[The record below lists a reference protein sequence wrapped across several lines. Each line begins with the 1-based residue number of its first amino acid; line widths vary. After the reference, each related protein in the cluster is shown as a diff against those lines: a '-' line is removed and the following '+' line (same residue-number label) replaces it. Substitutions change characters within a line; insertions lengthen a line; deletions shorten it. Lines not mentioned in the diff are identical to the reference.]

1 MRIKHADLQS
11 FCIQVLEKLDV
22 PTEHAEQTTDI
33 LIQSDLFDISSHGV
47 ARLKRYIKG
56 IKDGIMRPDAD
67 IKLIQ
72 DFPSSIVVD
81 ADNALGQ
88 PAAHFA
94 MTETIKRAK
103 KTGVCVCCV
112 RNSNHYGI
120 AGYYSL
126 MAEKEGL
133 FGFSMTNASVLVVP
147 TNGKDAV
154 YGTNPLAFS
163 CPSANEDPVH
173 FDMATSTV
181 PRGKLEVYERLNK
194 KIPLDWAVD
203 ANGKPTN
210 DPGLVLKN
218 FITRSGGG
226 LMPLGGYKGFGLGML
241 VEILSGVLSGS
252 AFGTDTYKG
261 DYPNLGHFFLAFDV
275 SKFMKLEDF
284 ETRIQAL
291 SRQLKSVAQ
300 DGKEVEIPGEGSFR
314 SLRYNM
320 EHGVPIDDPV
330 RVNLIEI
337 GKEFGIEIA
346 GKFF

>member
-1 MRIKHADLQS
+1 MRINHADLRS
-11 FCIQVLEKLDV
+11 FCIQVLEKLKV
-22 PTEHAEQTTDI
+22 PQLHAEQTTDI
-33 LIQSDLFDISSHGV
+33 LMQSDMFDISSHGV

-67 IKLIQ
+67 IKIIE
-72 DFPSSIVVD
+72 DYASSIVVD

-94 MTETIKRAK
+94 MTETINRAK
-103 KTGVCVCCV
+103 KTGVCVCTV

-154 YGTNPLAFS
+154 YGTNPIAFS
-163 CPSANEDPVH
+163 CPSGSTNPIH

-181 PRGKLEVYERLNK
+181 PRGKLEVYERLGK
-194 KIPLDWAVD
+194 KMPLDWAVD
-203 ANGKPTN
+203 ENGDQTDDPTR
-210 DPGLVLKN
+210 VLKN
-218 FITRSGGG
+218 FLTRSGGG
-226 LMPLGGYKGFGLGML
+226 LMPLGGYKGFGMGLL

-252 AFGTDTYKG
+252 AFGMDTYKG
-261 DYPNLGHFFLAFDV
+261 KYPNLGHFFLAFDV
-275 SKFMKLEDF
+275 SKFMSIEDF
-284 ETRIQAL
+284 KTRMIEL
-291 SRQLKSVAQ
+291 TRQLKSVSQ
-300 DGKEVEIPGEGSFR
+300 PDKEVQMPGERSFKAFK
-314 SLRYNM
+314 YNT

-330 RVNLIEI
+330 RKNLIEI
-337 GKEFGIEIA
+337 GKEFGIDIED
-346 GKFF
+346 KFF